1 MGPEIVITQYSHP
14 PPRRLFNHHPLGIMG
29 HKETTE
35 GIPFKWR
42 IIDTHRTQDED
53 RGATFAIP
61 LVMVMVAVVV
71 MTLLR

>member
-1 MGPEIVITQYSHP
+1 
-14 PPRRLFNHHPLGIMG
+14 MG

-53 RGATFAIP
+53 RGDTFAIP
-61 LVMVMVAVVV
+61 LVMVMAAVVV

>member
-1 MGPEIVITQYSHP
+1 
-14 PPRRLFNHHPLGIMG
+14 MG
-29 HKETTE
+29 HKETTK

-42 IIDTHRTQDED
+42 IIDTHRTEDED
-53 RGATFAIP
+53 RGDTIAIP